1 MGLLEILL
9 LAIGLSFDTFAVSLS
24 SGICLP
30 QIPRVQFIKITLT
43 FAIFQSGL
51 TLIGWIM
58 GSGVIDYIGPYDHWI
73 AFILLSYIG
82 GKMIYEGI
90 SYEESCDCVDLRD
103 NRRLITVSLATS
115 IDALAVGISLALIN
129 LDISNILIASLV
141 IAAITAL
148 ASTIGLKGGRRLGK
162 LFGKRSE
169 IVGGIILIIIGSK
182 ILIEHLGILF

>member
-129 LDISNILIASLV
+129 LDISNILIASIV